1 MQTLD
6 RPNAPSQQPYP
17 EPVYPRRPT
26 RTVAVGNVLIGSQHP
41 VVVQSMI
48 NEDTLDIDAAVAA
61 IRRLH
66 EAGSEI
72 VRVTVP
78 SMAHAKAM
86 EAIRSKLI
94 QTYKP
99 VPLVADVHHNGIK
112 IALEVAQYV
121 DKVRIN
127 PGLFVLEKPQPGRTE
142 YTQAE
147 LEAIRNKI
155 RETFTP
161 LVQTLKAQN
170 KALRIG
176 VNHGSLAERMLFMYG
191 DTPEGM
197 VESAL
202 EYAEICAEQDFHN
215 VVLSFKASR
224 PQVMLAAYRLAA
236 RRFDALGLNYP
247 FHLGVTEAGDGE
259 YGRIKSAVGIGTLL
273 AEGIGDTIRVSLT
286 EAPEKRDPGGL
297 RHLAGP
303 QPAQNHG
310 GICGLPLLWPHPLQ
324 LGGSTAE
331 GAGRNPAPGGPRHC
345 RHGLHRQRAGGNGR
359 RRLRLCGENPRLHL
373 PLPRKGG
380 GEEGARVG
388 GRPGADRAHQSRWAV
403 GGSPR
408 RKPK

>member
-1 MQTLD
+1 
-6 RPNAPSQQPYP
+6 
-17 EPVYPRRPT
+17 
-26 RTVAVGNVLIGSQHP
+26 VLIGSQHP

-247 FHLGVTEAGDGE
+247 FHLGGDR
-259 YGRIKSAVGIGTLL
+259 GRRWRI
-273 AEGIGDTIRVSLT
+273 
-286 EAPEKRDPGGL
+286 
-297 RHLAGP
+297 
-303 QPAQNHG
+303 
-310 GICGLPLLWPHPLQ
+310 WPHQ
-324 LGGSTAE
+324 IGSGDRDAS
-331 GAGRNPAPGGPRHC
+331 GRG
-345 RHGLHRQRAGGNGR
+345 
-359 RRLRLCGENPRLHL
+359 
-373 PLPRKGG
+373 
-380 GEEGARVG
+380 
-388 GRPGADRAHQSRWAV
+388 DR
-403 GGSPR
+403 
-408 RKPK
+408 

>member
-6 RPNAPSQQPYP
+6 RPNAPTQQPYP

-26 RTVAVGNVLIGSQHP
+26 RTVAVADVLIGSQHP

-48 NEDTLDIDAAVAA
+48 NEDTLDIDAAVAG

-86 EAIRSKLI
+86 EAIREKLI

-112 IALEVAQYV
+112 IALEVAKYV

-127 PGLFVLEKPQPGRTE
+127 PGLFVFEKPQPGRTE

-147 LEAIRNKI
+147 FEAIRNKI

-176 VNHGSLAERMLFMYG
+176 VNHGSLAERMLFTYG

-202 EYAEICAEQDFHN
+202 EFAQICAEQDFHN

-259 YGRIKSAVGIGTLL
+259 YGRIKSAVGS
-273 AEGIGDTIRVSLT
+273 EPS
-286 EAPEKRDPGGL
+286 
-297 RHLAGP
+297 
-303 QPAQNHG
+303 
-310 GICGLPLLWPHPLQ
+310 
-324 LGGSTAE
+324 
-331 GAGRNPAPGGPRHC
+331 
-345 RHGLHRQRAGGNGR
+345 
-359 RRLRLCGENPRLHL
+359 
-373 PLPRKGG
+373 
-380 GEEGARVG
+380 
-388 GRPGADRAHQSRWAV
+388 
-403 GGSPR
+403 
-408 RKPK
+408 